1 LKHPFDFIPDS
12 TRKPLFFTLLVLTLI
27 LVAVFRYLDQPLR
40 TPIAPNGMVSFEF
53 ARTPEKAFQI
63 MVSWEPINFTGPE
76 IIRLKAYLYA
86 AFSLGIDYLFMPVYA
101 STLALS
107 TLLAAGRHKGWLNSL
122 GAIAGWGA
130 IGAAVFDAI
139 ENYALLR
146 VLLGN
151 VTSPH
156 PEIAAICAGIKFSL
170 IVFALIYSLVG
181 WVWPRT
187 IN

>member
-1 LKHPFDFIPDS
+1 LKHPFDFIPEP
-12 TRKPLFFTLLVLTLI
+12 TRKPLFFTLFVLTVI
-27 LVAVFRYLDQPLR
+27 MVAVFRYLDQPLR
-40 TPIAPNGMVSFEF
+40 TSIAPNGIVSFEF

-63 MVSWEPINFTGPE
+63 MVSWEPNNVTGPE
-76 IIRLKAYLYA
+76 IIRFKAYLYA
-86 AFSLGIDYLFMPVYA
+86 AFSLGIDYLFMPIYA
-101 STLALS
+101 STLSLS

-122 GAIAGWGA
+122 GVIAGWGA
-130 IGAAVFDAI
+130 IGAAVFDAV

-156 PEIAAICAGIKFSL
+156 PGIAAICAGVKFSL
-170 IVFALIYSLVG
+170 ILLALIYILVG

-187 IN
+187 IK